1 MAKKFIDRIKE
12 LKPGEIL
19 DPVDFPSDVGSLK
32 KMKPIIQKQFY
43 GINYIH
49 SFGQDSPWF
58 AGLANKKLLG
68 TKCSKCGDVFATPKL
83 SCMECGSEC
92 DWVELPQEGR
102 LHSFT
107 VCHFGAEAFL
117 DQCPFILGLI
127 EFEGA
132 DTLLLTRIVGL
143 DPKAASLDWV
153 GMKVKPEY
161 NDKPETKPTDVWFR
175 PVS

>member
-1 MAKKFIDRIKE
+1 MKFIDRIKE

-19 DPVDFPSDVGSLK
+19 DKVDFPGDVGSLK

-58 AGLANKKLLG
+58 AGLAHKKLLG
-68 TKCSKCGDVFATPKL
+68 TRCKKCGHVFATPKL

-92 DWVELPQEGR
+92 DWMELPQEGK

-117 DQCPFILGLI
+117 NQCPFILGLI

-143 DPKAASLDWV
+143 DPNKASLDWV
-153 GMKVKPEY
+153 GRKVKPEFT
-161 NDKPETKPTDVWFR
+161 NTPEYKPTDVWFT
-175 PVS
+175 PVR